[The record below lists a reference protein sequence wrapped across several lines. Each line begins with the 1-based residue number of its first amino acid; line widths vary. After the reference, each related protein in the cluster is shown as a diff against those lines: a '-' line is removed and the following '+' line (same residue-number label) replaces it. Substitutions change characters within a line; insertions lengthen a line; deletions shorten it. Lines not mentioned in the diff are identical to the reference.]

1 MPIYEFL
8 CRSCGR
14 RFEALVRIGKE
25 DGVRCATCGSAEIG
39 KLVSAFGIGGGGS
52 RLKESSGGCSTCH
65 GHSCATCK

>member
-1 MPIYEFL
+1 MPIYEYL
-8 CRSCGR
+8 CGDCGR

-25 DGVRCATCGSAEIG
+25 GDVRCEACLGPNVR
-39 KLVSAFGIGGGGS
+39 KLLSSFGIGGGGG